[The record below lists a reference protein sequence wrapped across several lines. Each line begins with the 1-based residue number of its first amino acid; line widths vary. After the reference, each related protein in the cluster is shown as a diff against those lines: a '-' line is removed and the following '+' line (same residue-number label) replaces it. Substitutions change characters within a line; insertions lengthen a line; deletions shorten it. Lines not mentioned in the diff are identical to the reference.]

1 MKPYIIG
8 IIVGDYVRLGQYQE
22 LFDGAIL
29 VIIILIFEAIGQ
41 FSLSYIANDLGQR
54 VIKIIRDELF
64 AHISKFQLKYFDNN
78 PIGMLVSR
86 VISDIETISE
96 VFSQGILLIVGDI
109 LKLAGVIFAMF
120 FINWQLTLIILIP
133 IPILIIATTIF
144 KKAIKKSFF
153 QVRRQIG
160 ILNSFVQEHITGM
173 SVVQIFSREEQEA
186 INFKKINNEH
196 KEAHIKGIMA
206 YSIFFPVVELLSA
219 LSVALLILYSI
230 NQFSIYKDIGKTTA
244 ELTSFILYIHMLFRP
259 IRMLADRFNTLQMGM
274 LGASRVFT
282 VLDTKSSIMQN
293 DNKILNAIN
302 GNIEFKNVIFEYKKD
317 NIILNNISFKVKSG
331 ETLAF
336 VGETGAGK
344 TSIINLLARYY
355 EFQSGEILLD
365 DVNIKDINIENLR
378 KHISVV
384 LQDVFLYSD
393 TIMNNI
399 TLGNKN
405 ISEADVI
412 LASKKIG
419 THNFISRLPGAY
431 NFNVKERG
439 SVLSTG
445 QRQLISFIRSYV
457 YNPEILIL
465 DEATSSI
472 DSQTEELIQKAI
484 EKLTENR
491 TSIIIAHRLST
502 IKKANRIIL
511 LEKGKIIESGTHTE
525 LINKKNSY
533 YRLYNNQ
540 NNL

>member
-439 SVLSTG
+439 GVLSTG

>member
-1 MKPYIIG
+1 M
-8 IIVGDYVRLGQYQE
+8 GDYVRLEQHQE
-22 LFDGAIL
+22 LLNGAIL
-29 VIIILIFEAIGQ
+29 VIIILIFESIGQ
-41 FSLSYIANDLGQR
+41 FLLSYIASDLGQR
-54 VIKIIRDELF
+54 VIKKIRDELF
-64 AHISKFQLKYFDNN
+64 AHINNFQLKYFDKN

-86 VISDIETISE
+86 VISDIETISD

-109 LKLAGVIFAMF
+109 LKLTGVLFAMF
-120 FINWQLTLIILIP
+120 FINWKLTLIILIP
-133 IPILIIATTIF
+133 IPLLIIATSIF
-144 KKAIKKSFF
+144 KKAIKKSFS
-153 QVRRQIG
+153 QVRSQIG

-173 SVVQIFSREEQEA
+173 SVVQIFSREKQEA
-186 INFKKINNEH
+186 KNFRNINNKH
-196 KEAHIKGIMA
+196 KKAHIKGIMA
-206 YSIFFPVVELLSA
+206 YSIFYPVVELLSA

-230 NQFSIYKDIGKTTA
+230 NQFSIYKNMGKITA

-282 VLDTKSSIMQN
+282 VLDTKSSIVQN
-293 DNKILNAIN
+293 DNKILNSIN
-302 GNIEFKNVIFEYKKD
+302 GNIIFKNVIFGYKKD
-317 NIILNNISFKVKSG
+317 SIILDNISFKVKAG
-331 ETLAF
+331 ETIAF

-355 EFQSGEILLD
+355 EFESGEILLD

-378 KHISVV
+378 QHISVV

-405 ISEADVI
+405 ITEAEVI

-419 THNFISRLPGAY
+419 THNFISKLPGAY

-439 SVLSTG
+439 GVLSTG

-457 YNPEILIL
+457 YKPEILIL

-484 EKLTENR
+484 EKLTEDR

-502 IKKANRIIL
+502 IKKANRIFV
-511 LEKGKIIESGTHTE
+511 LEKGKIIESGTHKE
-525 LINKKNSY
+525 LINNKNTY
-533 YRLYNNQ
+533 YTLYNNQ